1 MKIKASLTVEAALLC
16 PFLCLI
22 LYGMIVFTLQLYG
35 TVSAYSETLLER
47 QVRPWSASEL
57 IRLEA
62 VTEDLF

>member
-1 MKIKASLTVEAALLC
+1 MKMKASLTVEAALLC

-22 LYGMIVFTLQLYG
+22 LCGMLVFTLQLYN
-35 TVSAYSETLLER
+35 TVDTYAKALQER
-47 QVRPWSASEL
+47 QVQRWSATEL

>member
-1 MKIKASLTVEAALLC
+1 MKMKASLTVEAALLC

-22 LYGMIVFTLQLYG
+22 LCGMIVFTLQLYN
-35 TVSAYSETLLER
+35 TVNTYAETLLER
-47 QVRPWSASEL
+47 QVRQWSASEL